1 MRKLSVMTKLLISYL
16 LLAVGMAVLTGIF
29 ILPSQLRSQRR
40 QLEDTISQ
48 AALLLASNASLASE
62 AAAGTLS
69 SYNIAMLDQISQTS
83 DKFDYVVL
91 ADQNGI
97 RLYHPDHERI
107 NEPFSGG
114 DEKEALAAPCS
125 YITTRKGNT
134 DIQKRA
140 FHTLSTNDGRI
151 CGFVM
156 VSASLDTIHR
166 EETQTVLRLLA
177 VLCFIL
183 GTGLLFAYLI
193 SRNIRK
199 SLLGFEPQT
208 IAKMYL
214 QRDEI
219 LDTLNE
225 EILVTDAA
233 GTILYGNETARR
245 SFPMDQ
251 IPSDFPLKDERKECM
266 EQNINKHDLLAQYEN
281 RTLLVNMMPV
291 PGYTQTQAVL
301 MVIRD
306 RTETTRLAEQL
317 TGNSHVI
324 EALRANTHEFMNKL
338 HVILG
343 LLQIGD
349 TRQAIKFITNTADEV
364 ESGYQMIVRQI
375 QDSSVA
381 ALILGK
387 QSHARELDIHF
398 ILRRDSFLPAVNP
411 YLTTRELITIVG
423 NLIEN
428 AFEAVNGT
436 DTIRQAE
443 LFICC
448 SRHGITISVDDT
460 GCGMN
465 EEQIQK
471 IYCGQYT
478 TKGEG
483 HGIGLGLIQEIVRKH
498 HGFLEIESEPG
509 EGTSFTVCIGETDN
523 RNLEIPSDNNEG
535 GSDI

>member
-1 MRKLSVMTKLLISYL
+1 MKKLSIMTKLLISYL
-16 LLAVGMAVLTGIF
+16 LLAAGMAILTGIF
-29 ILPSQLRSQRR
+29 ILPSQLSSQRR

-48 AALLLASNASLASE
+48 AALLLASNESLASE
-62 AAAGTLS
+62 ASAGTLS
-69 SYNIAMLDQISQTS
+69 SYNIAMLDQISQAS

-97 RLYHPDHERI
+97 RLYHPDHNLI
-107 NEPFSGG
+107 GEPFSGR
-114 DEKEALAAPCS
+114 DEKDALSQPCS

-140 FHTLSTNDGRI
+140 FHTICTKDGTI

-156 VSASLDTIHR
+156 VSASLDTIR
-166 EETQTVLRLLA
+166 KEETQTILRLLA
-177 VLCFIL
+177 ALFLIL

-193 SRNIRK
+193 SQNIRK
-199 SLLGFEPQT
+199 SLLGFEPQI
-208 IAKMYL
+208 IAQMYL

-225 EILVTDAA
+225 EILVIDAA
-233 GTILYGNETARR
+233 GSILYHNETAGH
-245 SFPMDQ
+245 SFPKDQ

-266 EQNINKHDLLAQYEN
+266 EQNINKRDLLAQYEN
-281 RTLLVNMMPV
+281 RTLLVNMTPV

-349 TRQAIKFITNTADEV
+349 IRQAMGFITNTADEIDT
-364 ESGYQMIVRQI
+364 GYQMIVRQI
-375 QDSSVA
+375 QDPSVA

-411 YLTTRELITIVG
+411 YLTTRELITVVG

-436 DTIRQAE
+436 NTIRQTE

-448 SRHGITISVDDT
+448 SRQGITISVDDT

-471 IYCGQYT
+471 IYSGQYT

-483 HGIGLGLIQEIVRKH
+483 HGIGLGLIQEIIRKH

-509 EGTSFTVCIGETDN
+509 EGTSFTVCIGEAEGK
-523 RNLEIPSDNNEG
+523 NLENLSDKEG
-535 GSDI
+535 ESNS